1 MIDCGGF
8 NIKLYLSDIKDIV
21 ERRKKEKALC
31 EHELK
36 ICKEAIK
43 ESLEPQVVWIQE
55 KERYERRIKE
65 IDEVLGI
72 FEKFARLGQ
81 KP

>member
-1 MIDCGGF
+1 MRIPKF
-8 NIKLYLSDIKDIV
+8 DIKEVI
-21 ERRKKEKALC
+21 ERRKKEKAQC
-31 EHELK
+31 EHELE
-36 ICKEAIK
+36 ICNEAIQQ
-43 ESLEPQVVWIQE
+43 SLEPQVVWIQE

-72 FEKFARLGQ
+72 FEKFANLGQ